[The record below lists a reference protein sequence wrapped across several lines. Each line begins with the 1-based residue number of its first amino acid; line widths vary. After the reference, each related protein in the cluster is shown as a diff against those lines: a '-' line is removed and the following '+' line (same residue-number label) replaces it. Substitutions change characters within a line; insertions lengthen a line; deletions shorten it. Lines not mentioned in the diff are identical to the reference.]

1 MNLYKISQ
9 DVNDDYDTWDS
20 AIVCAENENE
30 ARKIHPR
37 NYMYGETNSRLV
49 EIDRE
54 WWTKVDS
61 YDGWAS
67 RLEDV
72 DVLLIGEAHPSIKK
86 GVVLSSY
93 NAG

>member
-20 AIVCAENENE
+20 AIVCAENEDE

-37 NYMYGETNSRLV
+37 NYMYGEK
-49 EIDRE
+49 
-54 WWTKVDS
+54 WWTKGNR